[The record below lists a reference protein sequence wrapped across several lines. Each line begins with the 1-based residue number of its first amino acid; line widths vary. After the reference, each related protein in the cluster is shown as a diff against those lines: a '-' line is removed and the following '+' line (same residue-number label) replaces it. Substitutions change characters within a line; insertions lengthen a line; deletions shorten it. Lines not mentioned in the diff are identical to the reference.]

1 MKIHFVKP
9 FKLDKLFPPRFLL
22 NCIVKKKKIE
32 ERNTEK
38 IVLKWKIVQNYR
50 TNWKSSKIIDIY

>member
-9 FKLDKLFPPRFLL
+9 FKLDKLFLPQIFAKLY
-22 NCIVKKKKIE
+22 CEKKKKEIE

-38 IVLKWKIVQNYR
+38 IVLK
-50 TNWKSSKIIDIY
+50 

>member
-1 MKIHFVKP
+1 MIKLRMTLMKIHFVKP

-22 NCIVKKKKIE
+22 NCIVKKKKKIE

-38 IVLKWKIVQNYR
+38 IVLK
-50 TNWKSSKIIDIY
+50 